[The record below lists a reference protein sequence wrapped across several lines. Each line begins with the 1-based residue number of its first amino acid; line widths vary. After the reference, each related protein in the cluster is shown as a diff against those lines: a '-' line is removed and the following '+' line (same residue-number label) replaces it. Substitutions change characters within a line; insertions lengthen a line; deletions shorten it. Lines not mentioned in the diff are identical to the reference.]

1 MATGLVVVKQYE
13 RMIKFRLGKFVGPI
27 KDGGLHFLIPV
38 LESGIVIDTR
48 EIPERVPTQQYI
60 TVDNVVVNMD
70 FVLYYRVIPELAD
83 RAVLEVV
90 EPGAAVRNL
99 AMAELRSIIGN
110 VSLAEALSERERI
123 QGQLQAALDE
133 NTERWGIKV
142 QGVAINEID
151 PPEGVKAAM
160 EREKSA
166 AAIKTAEITE
176 SEGQRQAQINRAEG
190 EKQAAILS
198 AEGERQSAILTA
210 EGTRE
215 AAILNAAG
223 YANALDQVN
232 TIAQDADARTMSL
245 QYFDTL
251 KELGEG
257 SATKFIF
264 PLEFTSMIQSFL
276 NGSNNSE
283 NNDI

>member
-1 MATGLVVVKQYE
+1 MSTGLVIVKQYE
-13 RMIKFRLGKFVGPI
+13 RMIKFRLGKYIGPVRA
-27 KDGGLHFLIPV
+27 GGLHLLIPL
-38 LESGIVIDTR
+38 LENGIVIDTR

-70 FVLYYRVIPELAD
+70 FVLYYRVIPELAE
-83 RAVLEVV
+83 RAVLEIV

-123 QGQLQAALDE
+123 QGQLQRALDE

-151 PPEGVKAAM
+151 PPDGVKSAM

-190 EKQAAILS
+190 EKQAAILF
-198 AEGERQSAILTA
+198 AEGARQASILTA

-223 YANALDQVN
+223 FSNALEQVN
-232 TIAQDADARTMSL
+232 TVAQDADGRTMSL
-245 QYFDTL
+245 QYFETL

-264 PLEFTSMIQSFL
+264 PLEFTSMIQSFVD
-276 NGSNNSE
+276 GVSNRN
-283 NNDI
+283 NNDA